1 MNKFLKL
8 SFVMTL
14 LAGIAF
20 LSNSCKKEF
29 DAPPGATDPNM
40 VANTSIKGLKAL
52 HTTAGAYDVINTD
65 VVISGVVIAN
75 DKTGNLYK
83 QLFIQDSTG
92 AIQISIDATSLYG
105 TYPVGRKIF
114 VKCKGL
120 CISDYNNNPQL
131 GVKALVAG
139 LTSFEG
145 IPGPAINNYIIG
157 GSLNNPVT
165 PKVVTIAD
173 LNAAGSAPNIPSN
186 QPWQNKYLNDL
197 IQMEGYR
204 FLSITDTYSDTS
216 VYKSTQNRTI
226 GNCAGNSNNIIV
238 RTSAY
243 ATFAGARVPQGR
255 GNIAALYT
263 VFGSTK
269 QLLMRDTSDV
279 SFTSDYD
286 CPLPAG
292 TLLLENFESQT
303 TPGPLALPN
312 WFVGAEAGSKNWEGR
327 TFNSNKYAQ
336 MSAFSST
343 EASNIGWL
351 VTKPVNLG
359 TFATKILTFQTIA
372 GFHNGAALKVLVSS
386 NYTGTGNPWAAGVT
400 WTDIT
405 SQATLS
411 PGLTSGYPSSFTNS
425 GNVSLNAFS
434 GTVYIAFKYEG
445 QDPSG
450 TASDKTTTWQVD
462 NITVTAN

>member
-8 SFVMTL
+8 SFVMALMT
-14 LAGIAF
+14 GIAI
-20 LSNSCKKEF
+20 LLNSCKKDF
-29 DAPPGATDPNM
+29 DAPPAAADPNM

-65 VVISGVVIAN
+65 IVVSGIVIAN
-75 DKTGNLYK
+75 DKSGNLYK
-83 QLFIQDSTG
+83 QLFIQDTTG
-92 AIQISIDATSLYG
+92 AIQIAIDATSLYG
-105 TYPVGRKIF
+105 TYPIGRRVF

-120 CISDYNNNPQL
+120 CISDYNNTPQL

-139 LTSFEG
+139 LPSFEG
-145 IPGPAINNYIIG
+145 IPGASINNYIIG
-157 GSLNNPVT
+157 GSLGNPIS
-165 PKVVTIAD
+165 PKVVTMAD
-173 LNAAGSAPNIPSN
+173 LNTAGTLPNIPAG

-197 IQMEGYR
+197 IQMDSYR
-204 FLSITDTYSDTS
+204 FSVLTDTYSDTS

-226 GNCAGNSNNIIV
+226 GNCSGASNNIII

-243 ATFAGARVPQGR
+243 ATFAGKKVPQGR
-255 GNIAALYT
+255 GSVMALYT

-269 QLLMRDTSDV
+269 QLLLRDSTDV
-279 SFTSDYD
+279 QFTGEYD
-286 CPLPAG
+286 CPLPPG
-292 TLLLENFESQT
+292 VLFQEDFETQT
-303 TPGPLALPN
+303 TPGPLSLAN
-312 WFVGAEAGSKNWEGR
+312 WFVGPEAGTKTWEGR
-327 TFNSNKYAQ
+327 TFSSNKYAQ

-351 VTKPVNLG
+351 VTKGINLG
-359 TFATKILTFQTIA
+359 TFATKTLTFSTIA

-386 NYTGTGNPWAAGVT
+386 NYTGTGNPWAATVT

-405 SQATLS
+405 SLATLS
-411 PGLTSGYPSSFTNS
+411 PGLPSGYPSSFTQS
-425 GNVSLNAFS
+425 GNVSLNSYS

-445 QDPSG
+445 GDPSG

-462 NITVTAN
+462 NIKVTGN

>member
-8 SFVMTL
+8 SFVMML
-14 LAGIAF
+14 LTGIAF
-20 LSNSCKKEF
+20 LLNSCKKEF
-29 DAPPGATDPNM
+29 DAPPGPADPNM
-40 VANTSIKGLKAL
+40 VANTSIKALKAL
-52 HTTAGAYDVINTD
+52 HTTAGAYDIVGTD

-83 QLFIQDSTG
+83 QLFIQDTSG
-92 AIQISIDATSLYG
+92 AIQILLDATSLYG

-131 GVKALVAG
+131 GVKATVAG
-139 LTSFEG
+139 LPSFEG
-145 IPGPAINNYIIG
+145 IPGSLINNYIIG
-157 GSLNNPVT
+157 GSLGNTVT

-173 LNAAGSAPNIPSN
+173 LNAANTPSN

-204 FLSITDTYSDTS
+204 FLSVTDTYSDTS

-255 GNIAALYT
+255 GNISALYT

-269 QLLMRDTSDV
+269 QLLIRDTADV
-279 SFTSDYD
+279 AFTSAYD
-286 CPLPAG
+286 CPLPSG

-303 TPGPLALPN
+303 TPGPLALAN
-312 WFVGAEAGSKNWEGR
+312 WFVGAEAGTKNWEAR

-336 MSAFSST
+336 MSAFTSA

-351 VTKPVNLG
+351 VTKAVNLG
-359 TFATKILTFQTIA
+359 SFATKILTFQTIA
-372 GFHNGAALKVLVSS
+372 GFNNGATLKVLVSS

-411 PGLTSGYPSSFTNS
+411 PGLPSGYPSSFTNS

-450 TASDKTTTWQVD
+450 TSSDRTTTWQVD